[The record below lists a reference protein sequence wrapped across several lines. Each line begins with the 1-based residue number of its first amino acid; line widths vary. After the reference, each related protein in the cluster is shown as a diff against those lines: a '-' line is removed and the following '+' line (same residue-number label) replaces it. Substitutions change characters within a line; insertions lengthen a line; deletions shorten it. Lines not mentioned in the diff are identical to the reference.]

1 MSYNKLR
8 PRIKP
13 LTNAQF
19 MLLQIIS
26 QAGEVSGYKIHKLV
40 EEREYRVWADIGTT
54 SIYTGLEKLRKK
66 RLVISW
72 LDRAKRGK
80 GPLPKKF
87 RLTEKGHQ
95 TLRREIEQALSSTRE
110 RDRRFDLALAAIP
123 LVSVRT
129 VRGALQKRKT
139 FLGEVAEGVEARFEF
154 LGGENLP
161 INIKEL
167 FKHSMLLVKHELEF
181 IDALLVDLKRR

>member
-1 MSYNKLR
+1 
-8 PRIKP
+8 
-13 LTNAQF
+13 

>member
-1 MSYNKLR
+1 MNYKKPR

-66 RLVISW
+66 RLVTSH
-72 LDRAKRGK
+72 LDTEKRGK

-87 RLTEKGHQ
+87 RLTGKGHQ

-110 RDRRFDLALAAIP
+110 RDRRFDLALAAISLVP
-123 LVSVRT
+123 LRT

-139 FLGEVAEGVEARFEF
+139 LLGEVAEGVEARFEF